1 MSDPTPEQIQALP
14 CPACLAPAG
23 VSCGEQPHTDRIIA
37 AQARNLTH
45 GRCAL
50 CGQPMVHGSLDG
62 APIDAWHPDPDDAAA
77 CPRIPDPAQDWEA
90 YATAVN
96 LGLTPGHPGAEH
108 FVPDGEQHEVIAG
121 EVTTL
126 TGTDLPESSHAP
138 RGYTVLAT
146 GIGASLGST
155 AQGLVDAGHAP
166 DQATAGAGLHRA
178 LHESVTEPLAT
189 TGPRPVLCPECAAGK
204 CPNCD
209 GTALDPVTD
218 TIVPCTC
225 DHGGP
230 L

>member
-1 MSDPTPEQIQALP
+1 MSDLTPEQIQALP

-62 APIDAWHPDPDDAAA
+62 APTDAWHPDPTDAAA

-126 TGTDLPESSHAP
+126 T
-138 RGYTVLAT
+138 
-146 GIGASLGST
+146 ST
-155 AQGLVDAGHAP
+155 ATPGALQDLAQDLVDAGHAP
-166 DQATAGAGLHRA
+166 DQATAGALLHQA
-178 LHESVTEPLAT
+178 LHEPVVKPLT
-189 TGPRPVLCPECAAGK
+189 THGPRPVYCPECIAGK
-204 CPNCD
+204 HPNCV
-209 GTALDPVTD
+209 GQALDPVTD
-218 TIVPCTC
+218 DLVPCTC

>member
-1 MSDPTPEQIQALP
+1 MSDLTPEQIKALP

-77 CPRIPDPAQDWEA
+77 CPRIPDPAHDWEA
-90 YATAVN
+90 YATATN

-108 FVPDGEQHEVIAG
+108 FVSQDAIDHAATIDVHDVAAAG
-121 EVTTL
+121 VL
-126 TGTDLPESSHAP
+126 Q
-138 RGYTVLAT
+138 VLAEGGPATTADVARTAALIQDTAYAT
-146 GIGASLGST
+146 GMDPA
-155 AQGLVDAGHAP
+155 AVA
-166 DQATAGAGLHRA
+166 AGLARGLHDPLDQPLHR
-178 LHESVTEPLAT
+178 

-218 TIVPCTC
+218 TIVRCTC